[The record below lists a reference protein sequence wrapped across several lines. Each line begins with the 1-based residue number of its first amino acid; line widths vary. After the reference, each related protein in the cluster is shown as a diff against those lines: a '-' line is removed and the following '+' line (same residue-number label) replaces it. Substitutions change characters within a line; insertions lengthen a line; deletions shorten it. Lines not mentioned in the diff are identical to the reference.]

1 MEGKEAGLGKE
12 SHRLQCRS
20 GKVSRLQVPLEDA
33 GGEEMP
39 RPSFLIPC

>member
-12 SHRLQCRS
+12 SRRS
-20 GKVSRLQVPLEDA
+20 DKVSRLQVPLEDA